1 MAKPRVGVRGKGA
14 RDTDARVPASA
25 GAAKAAAS
33 ACMVLAR
40 VEVDRFEAQCEV
52 KQNIVD
58 DEPKRVSA
66 FWPDIVT
73 HTVVDARLRHG

>member
-1 MAKPRVGVRGKGA
+1 
-14 RDTDARVPASA
+14 
-25 GAAKAAAS
+25 
-33 ACMVLAR
+33 MVLAR